1 MTPNDA
7 FYATVHDYPGGCES
21 LAPRLLVL
29 QPDGAHRP
37 MSPAVLRNKANPNT
51 ATNHPTLSEV
61 DRVMGLT
68 GDYRILHALAGN
80 HSHVCMAVD
89 ANTAPSDLAVLEL
102 VTHVW
107 RAHGSVGAAVDAAL
121 ADGRIERHEVE
132 QIRTAIYNTIKALN
146 QMLVRIEHLME
157 PGHTEGGQP

>member
-1 MTPNDA
+1 MSPQDA
-7 FYATVHDYPGGCES
+7 FHATVHDAPGGCES
-21 LAPRLLVL
+21 LAPRM
-29 QPDGAHRP
+29 G
-37 MSPAVLRNKANPNT
+37 MSAAVLRAKANPH
-51 ATNHPTLSEV
+51 ADRNHPCLSDA

-68 GDYRILHALAGN
+68 GDYRILHALASN

-89 ANTAPSDLAVLEL
+89 ACTSPSDLAVLEL

-121 ADGRIERHEVE
+121 ADGRIEQHEVE

-146 QMLVRIEHLME
+146 MMLSRIEHLME
-157 PGHTEGGQP
+157 PHAAEGEHS